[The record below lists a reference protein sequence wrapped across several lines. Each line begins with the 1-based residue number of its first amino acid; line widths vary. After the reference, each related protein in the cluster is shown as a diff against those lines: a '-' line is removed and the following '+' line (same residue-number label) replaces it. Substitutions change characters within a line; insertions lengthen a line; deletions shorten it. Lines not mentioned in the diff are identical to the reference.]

1 MSADRYNFT
10 TELLIDV
17 VCFYIGVVLF
27 VCICMIP
34 PLTIALPYTL
44 PITFLACIIMNIG
57 FIIRFTKGTQNELE
71 KKFNE
76 FSSNSVDYIDALD
89 QLT

>member
-1 MSADRYNFT
+1 MSTDRYSFT
-10 TELLIDV
+10 TELMIEV
-17 VCFYIGVVLF
+17 ICFYIGVVLF
-27 VCICMIP
+27 VGICMIP

-76 FSSNSVDYIDALD
+76 VNTNSVDYTDALN
-89 QLT
+89 QIT